1 MLDDWFRY
9 DLLYFLVPLDI
20 LNLQNV
26 VADFYER
33 VSGDFGCHTEGSK
46 YITLHK
52 DRTYASGVITDSL
65 VL

>member
-1 MLDDWFRY
+1 MIGSGMIY
-9 DLLYFLVPLDI
+9 CTFLCPWLDI

-26 VADFYER
+26 VTDVYKR
-33 VSGDFGCHTEGSK
+33 VSGDFGCHTGGSK